1 MYRKYIR
8 LKYSKFTQQLSSE
21 PVENIYNIKII
32 VIHNLFYRFESILV
46 GRREA
51 NEKLVKEKH
60 PCKYPSGEYT
70 HILETRV
77 HLARIILVPPRKLA
91 SLVRLYRLFRSAY
104 LSREPWL
111 FCLQH
116 LLRRSY
122 LSFFLSFFSSPAAS
136 PLSIYLP
143 YSRSLLSPSL
153 SLSNLSISHAP
164 WSSLPRRSRF
174 LSRLV
179 SRPRLWTGSPFSSEY
194 LHGDTRP
201 IDTRLVAVARLALSM
216 HF

>member
-32 VIHNLFYRFESILV
+32 VIHNPFYRFESILV

-60 PCKYPSGEYT
+60 SCKYPSGEYT

-153 SLSNLSISHAP
+153 SLSRISPSLTRHGAAYRVAPVFYRGWFPGHGFGQDLHSRASIY
-164 WSSLPRRSRF
+164 
-174 LSRLV
+174 
-179 SRPRLWTGSPFSSEY
+179 TG
-194 LHGDTRP
+194 TR
-201 IDTRLVAVARLALSM
+201 DR
-216 HF
+216 